1 MTGIGLVVFGLVS
14 LLGLVSFLPPIAA
27 RLRLPYTVLL
37 AIVGLVLGLV
47 VTLRPDL
54 GVPSPALHEIIEALA
69 SVEISSEAFL
79 LIFLPPLLFETS
91 IAIDVRRLMDDIA
104 PVLTLAVLAVIICAL
119 AVGGAL
125 SLVSPF
131 GLVACL
137 LLGSIVATTD
147 PAAVIGIFREVGVPK
162 RLTTLV
168 EGESL
173 LNDAAA
179 IALFGLLLPVLMG
192 KSEAGILA
200 TIGTFLTSFVGGGI
214 AGFLMAR
221 IACALL
227 ALMSGWPRAEI
238 TLTIALAY
246 LSFVI
251 PEHFFHVSGVVACV
265 TAGLVLGSVGKTRV
279 SSQTYAEMEGVWAQ
293 LGFWANSLIFLL
305 AAMLVPRIMEDTTL
319 REAGYIALM
328 FVVTLAARGT
338 AVFGLLPLLTRTR
351 LMQGV
356 DHRIKTVI
364 VWGGMRGALSLALA
378 LSVVENSAFSPALR
392 DFIGTSVSGFVLAT
406 LLVNATTL
414 RWLVDFLQLNRLS
427 PVARG
432 VRDRA
437 KLMTL
442 TDIAQ
447 EIESIAL
454 QEGIDREVT
463 NTVLA
468 EIERRQNVARSQV
481 QSSALISGDVVKV
494 ALTVATVREIER
506 CYELLNA
513 RIVDRHVA
521 EMLLREAQRVRDA
534 VRARGKR
541 AYLQA
546 ADHGVRFSP
555 TFRWRLALHRRLG
568 IDRPLASA
576 LADRFEFLMVQ
587 HRILT
592 SLVPFCRDRL
602 QPLVGDE
609 VTEEVIALAAA
620 RADIVER
627 QLSAL
632 KLQYPAYA
640 AELQRQFL
648 ARIARQREGLA
659 YGLLAANQVM
669 SGEVERDLR
678 NEVEAYWSG
687 LDARPRL
694 DARLSAIDLVQRVPI
709 FRDLDLSRQ
718 QAIAALLKPQLD
730 LPGAIVVRRG
740 EHGDAM
746 YFIASG
752 AVRVLLANGEIELG
766 SGDFFG
772 ELALLTG
779 RKRIADV
786 VATGY
791 CQLLALKARDF
802 DRLLAQD
809 AGLRTRIEEVA
820 RQRLDPGPVDTGL
833 PDTGPPD
840 TARPESSQ
848 VDPGQFNPVEA

>member
-1 MTGIGLVVFGLVS
+1 MTSIGLVVFGLVS
-14 LLGLVSFLPPIAA
+14 LLGLMSLLPPVAA
-27 RLRLPYTVLL
+27 RLRLPYSVLL
-37 AIVGLVLGLV
+37 ALVGLGLGLI
-47 VTLRPDL
+47 VTFRPDL

-69 SVEISSEAFL
+69 SVEVSSESFL
-79 LIFLPPLLFETS
+79 LIFLPALLFETA

-104 PVLTLAVLAVIICAL
+104 PVLTLAVLAVVICAVTVGL
-119 AVGGAL
+119 ALDMA
-125 SLVSPF
+125 SPF

-179 IALFGLLLPVLMG
+179 IALFGLLLPLLLG
-192 KSEAGILA
+192 EGQAGILA
-200 TIGTFLTSFVGGGI
+200 TIGHFLVSFLGGGL
-214 AGFLMAR
+214 AGFIMGR

-227 ALMSGWPRAEI
+227 SAMGGWPRAEI

-251 PEHFFHVSGVVACV
+251 PEHYFHVSGVVACV
-265 TAGLVLGSVGKTRV
+265 TAGLVLGSVGKTRI
-279 SSQTYAEMEGVWAQ
+279 SGHTFEQMEGVWAQ

-319 REAGYIALM
+319 RELGYVA
-328 FVVTLAARGT
+328 VVFLATLVARGI
-338 AVFGLLPLLTRTR
+338 AVFGLMPVLTRIG
-351 LMQGV
+351 LMQGINN
-356 DHRIKTVI
+356 RIKTVI
-364 VWGGMRGALSLALA
+364 VWGGMRGAISLALA
-378 LSVVENSAFSPALR
+378 LAVVENAALPPGLR
-392 DFIGTSVSGFVLAT
+392 DFVGTVVCGFVLAT

-414 RWLVDFLQLNRLS
+414 RPLVGFFHLNRLS

-442 TDIAQ
+442 TDIAH
-447 EIESIAL
+447 EVETIA
-454 QEGIDREVT
+454 QAEGIDREVV
-463 NTVLA
+463 NTTLA
-468 EIERRQNVARSQV
+468 EIERRQNIARALV
-481 QSSALISGDVVKV
+481 QGAGLLSEDVVKV
-494 ALTVATVREIER
+494 ALTVAAAREIDR

-513 RIVDRHVA
+513 RIVDRRVA

-534 VRARGKR
+534 VRALGRP

-546 ADHGVRFSP
+546 AGQSIRFSP
-555 TFRWRLALHRRLG
+555 TFRWRLALHRRFG
-568 IDRPLASA
+568 FDRPLAAA

-602 QPLVGDE
+602 QPLVGED
-609 VTEEVIALAAA
+609 VTGAVVDLVAA
-620 RADIVER
+620 RAAIVER
-627 QLSAL
+627 SLTAL

-640 AELQRQFL
+640 TELQRQFL

-659 YGLLAANQVM
+659 YRLLAENQVV
-669 SGEVERDLR
+669 SGEVERELR
-678 NEVEAYWSG
+678 AEVEAYWQG
-687 LDARPRL
+687 LDSRPRL

-709 FRDLDLSRQ
+709 FRDLDIQRQ
-718 QAIAALLKPQLD
+718 QAIAALLKPQLE
-730 LPGAIVVRRG
+730 LPDAVIVKRG
-740 EHGDAM
+740 DRGDAM

-752 AVRVLLANGEIELG
+752 AVRVLLEREEVELG

-779 RKRIADV
+779 QPRVADV
-786 VATGY
+786 LAMGY

-802 DRLLAQD
+802 QRLLQQD
-809 AGLRTRIEEVA
+809 AGLKARIEDVA
-820 RQRLDPGPVDTGL
+820 KERLKRD
-833 PDTGPPD
+833 
-840 TARPESSQ
+840 
-848 VDPGQFNPVEA
+848 